1 MAKKIRLVILKIP
14 AAICSFPSLSKPR
27 PPKNNKGKDD
37 AEDAVGKYE
46 ITLLLDPNDPKHKAT
61 LREVNADIKRAID
74 EYFEGKKLP
83 MKPLTEVFGD
93 GNNYVSQETGEV
105 VEGYAGR
112 WYIKARALP
121 KTPPRV
127 LRGKEDIPRA
137 EADEVIYAGCKVNA
151 TINIWIQDND
161 HGRAVRFNLRG
172 VQYAGQG
179 IAFGAT
185 PAAIEEF
192 DDFDPV
198 DDAEEFGADFG

>member
-1 MAKKIRLVILKIP
+1 MAKKIKEVILKIP
-14 AAICSFPSLSKPR
+14 AAICSFPSLSNPR
-27 PPKNNKGKDD
+27 PPKNAKDSEEDKD
-37 AEDAVGKYE
+37 AAGKYE
-46 ITLLLDPNDPKHKAT
+46 ITLLLNPADPKHKAALKAVDT
-61 LREVNADIKRAID
+61 DIKRAIN

-105 VEGYAGR
+105 VEGYAGH

-121 KTPPRV
+121 KNPPRV
-127 LRGKEDIPRA
+127 LRGREDIPRA
-137 EADEVIYAGCKVNA
+137 DADRVLYAGCKVNA
-151 TINIWIQDND
+151 TINIWMQDNE

-179 IAFGAT
+179 EAFGAR

-198 DDAEEFGADFG
+198 DEGDEFGSDFG